1 MRSIVNNGYQP
12 VDSPVSEGGRRQ
24 WSFMEKLFLGLT
36 PREYLRQAVKNPVN
50 WILGAIFAVGLPLV
64 LYRFVFGLGS
74 VTHSSNDYPWGLF
87 LGFGLFVMVPLS
99 ASGFLLGTTVE
110 LFGRKDFKPIERLAL
125 LNGLLGYFF
134 AVIYLLVDLGQPWR
148 LPYPMVVAWGTAAV
162 LFLVGWHVAVYLTVQ
177 IMEVS
182 EAFFEWVHWPMAKR
196 FIKRI
201 TIGLTIAGIIL
212 STLHQ
217 GALGALFTYAP
228 TKLHPLWYSQEFLW
242 IFFFTSSIFGGLCM
256 VIAVSTVVKKTMAW
270 RCSDEWLEKL
280 DSQTIGLAKG
290 ASMAL
295 ITYFAIKLVGVAHD
309 NEWGYLATGWG
320 QWFMLELFAGVL
332 LPLGVFAYGIRN
344 GRMGIV
350 RLGAFIAVAGIVMN
364 RLNTAIITFNWNLY
378 QEIPHLFEMIIAVTL
393 FAVYIATYRFILYRL
408 PIVYAWKPQLVEVPV
423 RAAERDVVPGA
434 LGQPSAA
441 YQDVTLLD

>member
-1 MRSIVNNGYQP
+1 
-12 VDSPVSEGGRRQ
+12 
-24 WSFMEKLFLGLT
+24 
-36 PREYLRQAVKNPVN
+36 
-50 WILGAIFAVGLPLV
+50 
-64 LYRFVFGLGS
+64 
-74 VTHSSNDYPWGLF
+74 
-87 LGFGLFVMVPLS
+87 
-99 ASGFLLGTTVE
+99 
-110 LFGRKDFKPIERLAL
+110 
-125 LNGLLGYFF
+125 
-134 AVIYLLVDLGQPWR
+134 
-148 LPYPMVVAWGTAAV
+148 
-162 LFLVGWHVAVYLTVQ
+162 
-177 IMEVS
+177 
-182 EAFFEWVHWPMAKR
+182 
-196 FIKRI
+196 
-201 TIGLTIAGIIL
+201 
-212 STLHQ
+212 
-217 GALGALFTYAP
+217 
-228 TKLHPLWYSQEFLW
+228 
-242 IFFFTSSIFGGLCM
+242 M

-332 LPLGVFAYGIRN
+332 LPLGVFAYGI
-344 GRMGIV
+344 
-350 RLGAFIAVAGIVMN
+350 
-364 RLNTAIITFNWNLY
+364 TFNWNLY

>member
-1 MRSIVNNGYQP
+1 MRSLVNNGYQP
-12 VDSPVSEGGRRQ
+12 VDSPVEEGTKRR
-24 WSFMEKLFLGLT
+24 WGFLEKLLLGLT
-36 PREYLRQAVKNPVN
+36 PREYLGQALKNPFN
-50 WILGAIFAVGLPLV
+50 WVLGVIFAVGFPLII
-64 LYRFVFGLGS
+64 YRFIFGLGS

-99 ASGFLLGTTVE
+99 ASGFLLGTAVE
-110 LFGRKDFKPIERLAL
+110 LFGRKDFKPIERLGL
-125 LNGLLGYFF
+125 LNGLLGYLF
-134 AVIYLLVDLGQPWR
+134 AVVYLLTDLGQPWR

-177 IMEVS
+177 MVEVS
-182 EAFFEWVHWPMAKR
+182 EAFFEWVHWPMARK

-228 TKLHPLWYSQEFLW
+228 NKVHPLWYSQEFLW
-242 IFFFTSSIFGGLCM
+242 IFFFVSSIFGGLCM

-270 RCSDEWLEKL
+270 RCGEDWLEKL
-280 DSQTIGLAKG
+280 DSQTIGLARG

-295 ITYFAIKLVGVAHD
+295 ITYFVIKLVGIAHD

-320 QWFMLELFAGVL
+320 QWFMLELFVGVL
-332 LPLGVFAYGIRN
+332 LPLGLLSYGIRSE
-344 GRMGIV
+344 RVGII
-350 RLGAFIAVAGIVMN
+350 RLGAFTAVAGIVLN

-378 QEIPHLFEMIIAVTL
+378 QEIPHLFEVIIAVTL

-408 PIVYAWKPQLVEVPV
+408 PIVYAWKPLPFEAYE
-423 RAAERDVVPGA
+423 RATERKSVPGA

-441 YQDVTLLD
+441 FSDLTLRD

>member
-1 MRSIVNNGYQP
+1 MRSLVKSGYRPVSSP
-12 VDSPVSEGGRRQ
+12 VDGGSERP
-24 WSFMEKLFLGLT
+24 WSFMEKLFLGLS
-36 PREYLRQAVKNPVN
+36 PREYLRQAFKNPLN
-50 WILGAIFAVGLPLV
+50 WVLGAIFIVGVPLIF
-64 LYRFVFGLGS
+64 YRLIFGLGS

-125 LNGLLGYFF
+125 LNGLLGYLF
-134 AVIYLLVDLGQPWR
+134 AVVYLLVDLGQPWR

-162 LFLVGWHVAVYLTVQ
+162 LFLVGWHVAIYLTVQ
-177 IMEVS
+177 MMEVS
-182 EAFFEWVHWPMAKR
+182 ESFFEWAHWPMAKR

-228 TKLHPLWYSQEFLW
+228 TKVHPLWYSQEFLW
-242 IFFFTSSIFGGLCM
+242 ILFFASSIFGGLFM

-270 RCSDEWLEKL
+270 RCSEEWLEKL

-295 ITYFAIKLVGVAHD
+295 ITYFVIKLVGVAHD

-332 LPLGVFAYGIRN
+332 LPLGVFTYAIRSERVGIIRF
-344 GRMGIV
+344 
-350 RLGAFIAVAGIVMN
+350 GAFIAVAGIVLN

-378 QEIPHLFEMIIAVTL
+378 QEIPHLFEAIIAVTL

-408 PIVYAWKPQLVEVPV
+408 PIVYAWKPLPAEARERAVE
-423 RAAERDVVPGA
+423 REGVPGA

-441 YQDVTLLD
+441 YKEVTLLD

>member
-1 MRSIVNNGYQP
+1 MRSLVNNGYQP
-12 VDSPVSEGGRRQ
+12 VDSPVEEGTKRR
-24 WSFMEKLFLGLT
+24 WGFLEKLLLGLT
-36 PREYLRQAVKNPVN
+36 PREYLGQALKNPFN
-50 WILGAIFAVGLPLV
+50 WVLGVIFAVGFPLII
-64 LYRFVFGLGS
+64 YRFIFGLGS

-99 ASGFLLGTTVE
+99 ASGFLLGTAVE
-110 LFGRKDFKPIERLAL
+110 LFGRKDFKLIERLGL
-125 LNGLLGYFF
+125 LNGLLGYLF
-134 AVIYLLVDLGQPWR
+134 AVVYLLTDLGQPWR

-177 IMEVS
+177 MVEVS
-182 EAFFEWVHWPMAKR
+182 EAFFEWVHWPMARK

-228 TKLHPLWYSQEFLW
+228 NKVHPLWYSQEFLW
-242 IFFFTSSIFGGLCM
+242 IFFFVSSIFGGLCM

-270 RCSDEWLEKL
+270 RCGEDWLEKL
-280 DSQTIGLAKG
+280 DSQTIGLARG

-295 ITYFAIKLVGVAHD
+295 ITYFVIKLVGIAHD

-320 QWFMLELFAGVL
+320 QWFMLELFVGVL
-332 LPLGVFAYGIRN
+332 LPLGLLSYGIRSE
-344 GRMGIV
+344 RVGII
-350 RLGAFIAVAGIVMN
+350 RLGAFTAVAGIVLN

-378 QEIPHLFEMIIAVTL
+378 QEIPHLFEVIIAVTL

-408 PIVYAWKPQLVEVPV
+408 PIVYAWKPLPFEAYE
-423 RAAERDVVPGA
+423 RATERKSVPGA

-441 YQDVTLLD
+441 FSDLTLRD